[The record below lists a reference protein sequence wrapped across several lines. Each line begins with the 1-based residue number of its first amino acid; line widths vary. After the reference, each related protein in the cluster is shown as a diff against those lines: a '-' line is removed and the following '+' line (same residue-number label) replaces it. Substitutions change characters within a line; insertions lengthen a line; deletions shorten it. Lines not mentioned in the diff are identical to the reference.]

1 MRNREY
7 PALLVAEPEGGY
19 TARFGAPTPRKPE
32 KGRKMVELKK
42 LRQEAIKSG
51 NFVALANGDRLV
63 ALPLVVPGKK
73 RRVYLGEHDDL
84 YYRRGERYYRFGRLE
99 NVEQLGLVH
108 SPLRSQTEKRLPRNV
123 DNVFKFFRIADTGLN
138 PTVWQDALGYLQKL
152 EAAVGIEGNPGYIYR
167 FLSEKGWREDY
178 PLPDS
183 LWSGANLK
191 EPWTTLR
198 NLTGGVWGSEEDLKK
213 LAREVTENGE
223 TWVAPP
229 SLKYNVKVGFRS
241 VPGLPGY
248 ETSVLAEY
256 RGLAH
261 GHYGLLVNRRGAV
274 FLAES
279 D

>member
-1 MRNREY
+1 
-7 PALLVAEPEGGY
+7 
-19 TARFGAPTPRKPE
+19 
-32 KGRKMVELKK
+32 MVEELKR
-42 LRQEAIKSG
+42 LRREAINSG

-84 YYRRGERYYRFGRLE
+84 YYRRGKRYYRFGRLE
-99 NVEQLGLVH
+99 NVEQLGLAH
-108 SPLRSQTEKRLPRNV
+108 SPLRPKTEKRLPRNV
-123 DNVFKFFRIADTGLN
+123 ENVFRFFRVADPDLN

-152 EAAVGIEGNPGYIYR
+152 KAAVGIEGNPGYIYR
-167 FLSEKGWREDY
+167 FLSEKGWGEDY

-198 NLTGGVWGSEEDLKK
+198 NLTGGVWGGEEDLKK

-241 VPGLPGY
+241 VPGLPGC

>member
-1 MRNREY
+1 
-7 PALLVAEPEGGY
+7 
-19 TARFGAPTPRKPE
+19 
-32 KGRKMVELKK
+32 
-42 LRQEAIKSG
+42 
-51 NFVALANGDRLV
+51 
-63 ALPLVVPGKK
+63 
-73 RRVYLGEHDDL
+73 
-84 YYRRGERYYRFGRLE
+84 
-99 NVEQLGLVH
+99 
-108 SPLRSQTEKRLPRNV
+108 
-123 DNVFKFFRIADTGLN
+123 
-138 PTVWQDALGYLQKL
+138 LGYLQKL
-152 EAAVGIEGNPGYIYR
+152 KAAVGIEGNPGYIYR
-167 FLSEKGWREDY
+167 FLSEKGWGEDY

-198 NLTGGVWGSEEDLKK
+198 NLTGGVWGGEEDLKK

-241 VPGLPGY
+241 VPGLPGC